1 MVTGALPACRTDP
14 SDSAGLRNHHDSIPK
29 FGRLIVSRHTDFGP
43 SSYLQPCSRQV
54 HLASSFEHLVEKID
68 QVNLAIFFKDCRESH
83 APHAVGAGDRK
94 LLPLQKGGD
103 TRNQIATRREPRSL
117 PL

>member
-68 QVNLAIFFKDCRESH
+68 QVNLVRPAL
-83 APHAVGAGDRK
+83 DRV
-94 LLPLQKGGD
+94 PYPNP
-103 TRNQIATRREPRSL
+103 RPIASSCP
-117 PL
+117 

>member
-68 QVNLAIFFKDCRESH
+68 QVNLALLFSFNTLMRFLLTPSH
-83 APHAVGAGDRK
+83 RIISLERVAIALARRAALG
-94 LLPLQKGGD
+94 
-103 TRNQIATRREPRSL
+103 TRADGL
-117 PL
+117 V